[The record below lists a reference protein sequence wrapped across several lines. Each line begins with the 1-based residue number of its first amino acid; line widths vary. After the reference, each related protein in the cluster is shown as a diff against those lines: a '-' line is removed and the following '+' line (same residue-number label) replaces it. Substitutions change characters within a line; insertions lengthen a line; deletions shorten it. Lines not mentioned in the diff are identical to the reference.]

1 MTLPRLPQPRL
12 RALVGEALRGD
23 ADLDAFCADHFP
35 DVYRRFSDG
44 MQRVRKVTLLLDH
57 ADPGRL
63 TELLLGLTSG
73 GGASPALDPQAPA
86 AAGGRIKVLFLGANP
101 RSTTQ
106 LGLGR
111 EVRQIE
117 DKLRAAAHRDAVTFT
132 SRWAARPDDLQQALL
147 EERPHVLHF
156 SGHGTQGDRL
166 AFEDEAGE
174 IAFVDKG
181 ALADLIAILKDN
193 LQVVVLNACSSEP
206 LAEALTQHVA
216 CAVGMH
222 QPIGDLAATEF
233 AASFYR
239 ALGFGRT
246 VDEAFRL
253 GCSALRLHQ
262 IPEHQIPR
270 LKVKAGVDAASLRLV
285 APA

>member
-1 MTLPRLPQPRL
+1 MPLSQSQL
-12 RALVGEALRGD
+12 RALVGEALRSD
-23 ADLDAFCADHFP
+23 ADLDAFCSDHFP

-57 ADPGRL
+57 ADPARL
-63 TELLLGLTSG
+63 TELLPKPISEGQ
-73 GGASPALDPQAPA
+73 ASPPA
-86 AAGGRIKVLFLGANP
+86 IPSASGCIKVLFLAANP
-101 RSTTQ
+101 PSTMR

-111 EVRQIE
+111 ELREIE
-117 DKLRAAAHRDAVTFT
+117 ERIRAVKHRDTVTFV
-132 SRWAARPDDLQQALL
+132 SRWAVRPDDLQQALL
-147 EERPHVLHF
+147 EEQPHVLHF
-156 SGHGTQGDRL
+156 GGHGTQDDRIVL
-166 AFEDEAGE
+166 EESGGGV
-174 IAFVDKG
+174 AFVDKD
-181 ALADLIAILKDN
+181 ALADLIGILTDN
-193 LQVVVLNACSSEP
+193 LQLVVLNACYSEP
-206 LAEALTQHVA
+206 LADALTQHVA

-253 GCSALRLHQ
+253 GCSALRLHR

-270 LKVKAGVDAASLRLV
+270 LKFKAGVDAASLRLV
-285 APA
+285 PPV

>member
-1 MTLPRLPQPRL
+1 MKLPQPKL
-12 RALVGEALRGD
+12 RALIGEALRSD
-23 ADLDAFCADHFP
+23 ADLDAFCSDHFP

-57 ADPGRL
+57 ADPERL
-63 TELLLGLTSG
+63 AQLLQDPGAG
-73 GGASPALDPQAPA
+73 GDASPAPGRALPS
-86 AAGGRIKVLFLGANP
+86 AGGGIKVLFLAANP

-111 EVRQIE
+111 EIRQIE
-117 DKLRAAAHRDAVTFT
+117 DRIRSASHRDAVTFA
-132 SRWAARPDDLQQALL
+132 SRWAVRPDDLQLALL

-156 SGHGTQGDRL
+156 SGHGTHDEKIVL
-166 AFEDEAGE
+166 EDSEGG

-181 ALADLIAILKDN
+181 ALSDLIGILGDN
-193 LQVVVLNACSSEP
+193 LQMVVLNACYSEP

-222 QPIGDLAATEF
+222 EPIGDLAATEF

-262 IPEHQIPR
+262 IPEDRIPR

-285 APA
+285 EQA

>member
-1 MTLPRLPQPRL
+1 MNLTRPQL
-12 RALVGEALRGD
+12 RALVGEALRSD
-23 ADLDAFCADHFP
+23 ADLDAFCSDHFP
-35 DVYRRFSDG
+35 DVYRRLSDG

-57 ADPGRL
+57 ADPERVA
-63 TELLLGLTSG
+63 ELLLKLRSG
-73 GGASPALDPQAPA
+73 GDAAPALERTLPS
-86 AAGGRIKVLFLGANP
+86 AGGGVKVLFMAANP

-111 EVRQIE
+111 EIRHIE
-117 DKLRAAAHRDAVTFT
+117 EKIRAAKHRDAVTFV

-147 EERPHVLHF
+147 EEQPHVLHF
-156 SGHGTQGDRL
+156 SGHGTHDERL
-166 AFEDEAGE
+166 ALEDSEGG

-181 ALADLIAILKDN
+181 ALSDLIGILRDN
-193 LQVVVLNACSSEP
+193 LQMVVLNACYSEP

-262 IPEHQIPR
+262 IPEHEIPR
-270 LKVKAGVDAASLRLV
+270 LKVKAGVDAAALRLV
-285 APA
+285 EQA